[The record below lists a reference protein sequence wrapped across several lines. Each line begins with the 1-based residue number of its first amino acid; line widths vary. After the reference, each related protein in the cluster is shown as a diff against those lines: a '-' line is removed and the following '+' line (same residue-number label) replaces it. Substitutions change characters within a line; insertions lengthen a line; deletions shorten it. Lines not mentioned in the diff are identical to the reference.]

1 MATISVRKLDDH
13 TLEVLKAR
21 AAGNH
26 RSLEGEVRNILESVA
41 AGDMAAQRKSFLALV
56 DRIGWK
62 AKPGEPDSAEL
73 IRQGREQHLRKFRKR

>member
-1 MATISVRKLDDH
+1 MATISVRQLDDRI
-13 TLEVLKAR
+13 LEVLKAR

-41 AGDMAAQRKSFLALV
+41 AADTAAKRKRFLALV

-62 AKPGEPDSAEL
+62 AEPGEPDSAEL
-73 IRQGREQHLRKFRKR
+73 IRQGREQHMRKIRKL